1 MTNPT
6 DFYAKGA
13 LRPTPTDVQVFITG
27 RPGAGKTLVAGA
39 LKAALEGLP
48 STTVCLDQRLR
59 EIEQSMAPDY
69 LGHERARLKEHPLF
83 VGLAEVAAAVPPPEG
98 PKPRLDFCNTAAP
111 QPSVAETELRFIDS
125 ILARRPA
132 LADCANRAVAIEK
145 AIATAGLYDL
155 AQKKLDEV
163 AAEAQKLKL
172 DLQNACAV
180 RDEQT
185 RKLADAEKKLD
196 ATLSSLAMLE
206 GRMSQS
212 TMTVD
217 MRQGAQPLPEPYAAV
232 AGDPKPPTVTIDV
245 YIDDGRVFYYDVAGV
260 GKAREHADAIIKTGY
275 RHVAAGDL
283 TTLECFPPHRISKVK
298 VKAAAGVA
306 TDYTDRERGT

>member
-13 LRPTPTDVQVFITG
+13 LRPTPTDVQVHITG
-27 RPGAGKTLVAGA
+27 KPGSGKTLVAGA
-39 LKAALEGLP
+39 VKAALEGLP

-59 EIEQSMAPDY
+59 ELEQAMAPGY

-83 VGLAEVAAAVPPPEG
+83 VGLAEVPAAVPPPEG
-98 PKPRLDFCNTAAP
+98 PKPRLDFCNTSAGP
-111 QPSVAETELRFIDS
+111 TLSPAEAELRMIDS
-125 ILARRPA
+125 VLARRPA

-172 DLQNACAV
+172 DLGEARAE
-180 RDEQT
+180 RDEYAQRAKDAT
-185 RKLADAEKKLD
+185 AKLE

-206 GRMSQS
+206 GRMSR
-212 TMTVD
+212 TPMF
-217 MRQGAQPLPEPYAAV
+217 QGAEPLPEPYATV
-232 AGDPKPPTVTIDV
+232 AGAPETPKVTIDV
-245 YIDDGRVFYYDVAGV
+245 YIDDGRVFYYDVGST

-298 VKAAAGVA
+298 IKAAAGVA